1 MSEATTPRGGVG
13 GCVGLGGGGGLAA
26 RNHLLFIAA
35 LAVPR
40 YAFRGAGAAPP

>member
-13 GCVGLGGGGGLAA
+13 GRVGLGGGGGLA
-26 RNHLLFIAA
+26 RDHLLFIAA